1 MNDDLIKVNHQLG
14 RQIELYDKKLS
25 IAIEGLEAI
34 IFEGSD
40 NLKIAEKTLEAMND
54 CNKENPQDRS
64 ENEQGA
70 VQVRS
75 IVVGSDGRKLFN
87 IPF

>member
-1 MNDDLIKVNHQLG
+1 MNELLKINNSLG
-14 RQIELYDKKLS
+14 KENELLATKLA

-34 IFEGSD
+34 ISEGSD

-54 CNKENPQDRS
+54 CNKEIPRDNP

-70 VQVRS
+70 VQVRV